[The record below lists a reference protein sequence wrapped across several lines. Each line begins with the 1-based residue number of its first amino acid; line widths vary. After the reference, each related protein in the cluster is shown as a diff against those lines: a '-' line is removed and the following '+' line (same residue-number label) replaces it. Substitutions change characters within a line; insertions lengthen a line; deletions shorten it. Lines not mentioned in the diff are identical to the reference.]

1 MAIAISRLRLVW
13 IKAPLKH
20 FYLKNLTHQ
29 LNSCVSSYWSFLT
42 TMITWSGWEPYKLP
56 IHVGLVKQ
64 DPTSRYILQPKLTQ
78 VDISKGLEPW
88 NIMMLYREGMVD
100 HTWQGQANV
109 IKIYITR
116 AVKQKIHEAFKSCD
130 TSGAYFNVGKT
141 LHQTFPSV
149 NWNKKGAQFKKKSLF
164 RTLDSKITLV
174 RSTYFVIAVGH
185 RWLCELDMSLWE
197 FTSSPFQC
205 KWCAEVSWL
214 SSFEG
219 TNHLKP
225 FTPKGIKHV
234 AFPINI
240 KQTSDAW
247 GNTIIHM

>member
-13 IKAPLKH
+13 IKVPLKH
-20 FYLKNLTHQ
+20 FYLKNLMHQ

-64 DPTSRYILQPKLTQ
+64 NPTSRYILQPKLTQ

-116 AVKQKIHEAFKSCD
+116 AVKKKIHEAFKSCD

-149 NWNKKGAQFKKKSLF
+149 NWNKKGAQLKKK
-164 RTLDSKITLV
+164 V
-174 RSTYFVIAVGH
+174 YFGPWTVK
-185 RWLCELDMSLWE
+185 LL
-197 FTSSPFQC
+197 
-205 KWCAEVSWL
+205 
-214 SSFEG
+214 
-219 TNHLKP
+219 
-225 FTPKGIKHV
+225 
-234 AFPINI
+234 
-240 KQTSDAW
+240 
-247 GNTIIHM
+247 

>member
-1 MAIAISRLRLVW
+1 MKECCQWQSSLTFNQMVTLHDQYLKLRSMLTTCKLELTIRDWQLLSQEW

-20 FYLKNLTHQ
+20 FYRKNLTHQ

-116 AVKQKIHEAFKSCD
+116 AVKQKIHEALKSCD
-130 TSGAYFNVGKT
+130 TSGTYFNVGKT

-149 NWNKKGAQFKKKSLF
+149 NWNKKGAQLKKKSLF
-164 RTLDSKITLV
+164 RTLDS
-174 RSTYFVIAVGH
+174 
-185 RWLCELDMSLWE
+185 
-197 FTSSPFQC
+197 
-205 KWCAEVSWL
+205 
-214 SSFEG
+214 
-219 TNHLKP
+219 
-225 FTPKGIKHV
+225 
-234 AFPINI
+234 
-240 KQTSDAW
+240 
-247 GNTIIHM
+247 